1 MGWKKLTSQRA
12 RRGTRIATLAGAFI
26 VGVLGVAAILPA
38 SAQLSTARTTG
49 VSSTKHNLG
58 GGGAATNVNRVG
70 TTDTTEVCVFCHT
83 PHAANTAAGPLWN
96 RPATTASITPYT
108 SSTLVGGK
116 ATDVTTADAPGSVSL
131 ACLSCHDGVTATN
144 TLINAPGSNG
154 WNSAGARFGT
164 TTPAAGLITG
174 VAAIGG
180 NLSNDHP
187 IGVKYAG
194 GRAAA
199 AQVAGGY
206 VQVSSGTIGG
216 GSAFWVDTGSDGTA
230 PGTSS
235 DTSRQKTDM
244 FLYARDVSGTA
255 TPYVECASCHDPH
268 TGNALFL
275 RIPNAYSSVC
285 LSCHIK

>member
-12 RRGTRIATLAGAFI
+12 RHGTRFATLAGAFI
-26 VGVLGVAAILPA
+26 VGLLGVAAILPA
-38 SAQLSTARTTG
+38 SAQLSGAKTTG

-58 GGGAATNVNRVG
+58 GGGTGVNRVG
-70 TTDTTEVCVFCHT
+70 LTDTTEVCVFCHT

-96 RPATTASITPYT
+96 RPATSATITPYT
-108 SSTLVGGK
+108 SSTLLGGTT
-116 ATDVTTADAPGSVSL
+116 ADVTTADTPGSVSL

-144 TLINAPGSNG
+144 TLINKPGSGG
-154 WNSAGARFGT
+154 WTATTGSTFGT
-164 TTPAAGLITG
+164 LASGTGLVTG

-180 NLSNDHP
+180 DLTNDHP

-199 AQVAGGY
+199 DQAAGGY

-216 GSAFWVDTGSDGTA
+216 GTAFWVDTGATGTA
-230 PGTSS
+230 PGTST
-235 DTSRQKTDM
+235 DTARQKTDM
-244 FLYARDVSGTA
+244 FLYARSG

-268 TGNALFL
+268 TSNDLFL